1 MVYATIAVPHTKTE
15 RARELIGRGIR
26 AGWAVLLLQTLAE
39 LSSVAIRKAGVP
51 VVDIR
56 TMIDAWRAVLP
67 VQAADD
73 SDLAAA

>member
-1 MVYATIAVPHTKTE
+1 M
-15 RARELIGRGIR
+15 G
-26 AGWAVLLLQTLAE
+26 VLLLQTLAE
-39 LSSVAIRKAGVP
+39 FSSVAIRKAGVP
-51 VVDIR
+51 VDDIR